1 MNFTL
6 RERLKFAFLNTND
19 RDIECWAWL
28 SFAVSLIF
36 LAIYL
41 AVYSENNPTSFL
53 NKVLNGEQLIGFMP
67 IIILLE
73 FTYFTSF
80 LCLLYKFIL
89 VCFVDYPHAFWAEN
103 VVKSIANSLSK
114 EQREVIIKSELF
126 MDRKNTKILVLV
138 V

>member
-28 SFAVSLIF
+28 SLAVSLIF

-41 AVYSENNPTSFL
+41 VVYSENNPTSFL
-53 NKVLNGEQLIGFMP
+53 NKVLNGEQLVGFMP
-67 IIILLE
+67 IIVLLE

-89 VCFVDYPHAFWAEN
+89 VRFVDYPHAFWAEN
-103 VVKSIANSLSK
+103 
-114 EQREVIIKSELF
+114 QT
-126 MDRKNTKILVLV
+126 TKKHLKRL
-138 V
+138 